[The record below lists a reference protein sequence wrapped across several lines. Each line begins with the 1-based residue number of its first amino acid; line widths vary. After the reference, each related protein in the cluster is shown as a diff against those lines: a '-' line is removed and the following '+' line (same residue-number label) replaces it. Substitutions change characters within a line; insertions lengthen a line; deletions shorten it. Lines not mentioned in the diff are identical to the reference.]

1 MTPEPPPSTVL
12 PRADPSA
19 SRRTIR
25 VRRPALSLLPRGQAG
40 RDPGDAS
47 GGPPRTPDYWWGGDP
62 FKTHFLNALK
72 DSIESG
78 KTPADELLDLYHGE
92 WDGDLSR
99 IYAEFSY

>member
-1 MTPEPPPSTVL
+1 MV
-12 PRADPSA
+12 
-19 SRRTIR
+19 
-25 VRRPALSLLPRGQAG
+25 
-40 RDPGDAS
+40 
-47 GGPPRTPDYWWGGDP
+47 PDE
-62 FKTHFLNALK
+62 THFLNALK